1 MYRPGVTAA
10 RTGGSGPERVAF
22 WGTLASP
29 TALGPSAAS
38 LRWEEAGVTFGKRR
52 GPRHRASGPQG
63 LPRSAPTCIPLWD
76 FLNGPCKAQELAGQS
91 LGPLLG
97 CTPGY
102 PGGTAFTA
110 GSDRGKAR
118 PAPRG
123 GAAAAAA
130 EQYSLLQSCRGAAR
144 AARGAAHLKGR
155 GGRAVSDSRV
165 QRLRATVPQS
175 GGA

>member
-1 MYRPGVTAA
+1 M
-10 RTGGSGPERVAF
+10 AF

-29 TALGPSAAS
+29 TALRPSAAS

-52 GPRHRASGPQG
+52 GPRHRASGPQE

-76 FLNGPCKAQELAGQS
+76 FLNGPYKAQELAGQS

-102 PGGTAFTA
+102 PVGTAFTA
-110 GSDRGKAR
+110 GSDRGKAW

-123 GAAAAAA
+123 GAAAAVA
-130 EQYSLLQSCRGAAR
+130 ERYSLLQSCLRGAAR
-144 AARGAAHLKGR
+144 VARGAVHLKGR

-165 QRLRATVPQS
+165 QRLGVMVPQS